1 MTRHPVHLEIQR
13 HRANPVGVLRS
24 TFRDPVSG
32 KMRHQQH
39 GRIANVPLATLLNVQ
54 AALRGEVVRRDSP
67 EAFKILRSREFG
79 GSAALLALAKDIGLD
94 TALYSKP
101 AEPWVRDVLAMIV
114 GRILYQGSKLA
125 LTQQWNLS
133 SLWDLC
139 GTVGP
144 VDVDKHCYEPMDRL
158 LERQQAI
165 QKSLAKKHLSNG
177 CLVLYDI
184 TSTYFEGEYAESELV
199 QFGYNRDGKRG
210 HEQVVIGLLTSAE
223 GCPVAVEVF
232 PGNTQDAA
240 TVEGKIKELRTQYGV
255 SELVF
260 VGDRGMVTASN
271 EKKLAALPE
280 NAGLKIISALTHRQM
295 VDLLAK
301 TKHEP
306 ELFDDRNIIEIS
318 DPDEPGRRYC
328 LCRNPHSAER
338 ETTTR
343 NELIE
348 RTRKALDQLVA
359 RKKPAKAEAL
369 GAQVGKLLSQTKM
382 GKYITWAVQDGR
394 LEWSLNAAAVAAAQ
408 ALDGCYVIKTTVSAE
423 AMDKNEVVARY
434 KSLSQVEQA
443 FRNMKS
449 VSLEMRP
456 VHHKKDDRI
465 RAHVLLCMLAYH
477 LQWHLVN
484 RLKPLFEHQDTKLEH
499 GMEPKERT
507 WTLQSVLDTL
517 KSVRAND
524 VSVGEVEFKQISE
537 PSQEALKVLELLR
550 VKLPGVK

>member
-306 ELFDDRNIIEIS
+306 ELFDDRNIVEIS

-328 LCRNPHSAER
+328 LCRNPHSAAR